1 LQVIY
6 NNSIMDFYTTLNN
19 GAKMPRLGL
28 GTWKAPAEKTKE
40 AILTAVKA
48 GYRLIDCAND
58 YDNEHVIG
66 EALQELFA
74 AGVVKREDL
83 FIQAKLWNSNHRPEH
98 VKPDLLKTLED
109 LQLDYIDSFVI
120 HWPQAVPSTGK
131 ICTLRPNGCFPAHHS
146 KESMFPLDDE
156 GYYCADMESHYVET
170 WAAMEDLVDQGLT
183 KSIGLSNFN
192 KRQVEEVLLTAKK
205 YKPAVLQNESHPYL
219 HEKDLRDYCAIHNI
233 AFQAYSALGSADR
246 PWRLT
251 GSITSGAPKTGHEV
265 LSHPDIVKIAE
276 KHGKTT
282 ANVVLRWHLQM
293 LGTMCCKSVTP
304 SRIIENFKVWDFTLD
319 PADMATIDK
328 MNVGWRHLLWA
339 ETSMHPDYPF
349 KDCLPWDYTL
359 QKPGVGATA
368 GAK

>member
-1 LQVIY
+1 
-6 NNSIMDFYTTLNN
+6 M
-19 GAKMPRLGL
+19 
-28 GTWKAPAEKTKE
+28 
-40 AILTAVKA
+40 
-48 GYRLIDCAND
+48 IDCAND

-66 EALQELFA
+66 EALQELFK
-74 AGVVKREDL
+74 AGVVKREEL
-83 FIQAKLWNSNHRPEH
+83 LIQAKLWNSNHRPEH
-98 VKPDLLKTLED
+98 VRPDLMKTLED
-109 LQLDYIDSFVI
+109 LQLDYVDSYVI
-120 HWPQAVPSTGK
+120 HWPQAVPSAGRLS
-131 ICTLRPNGCFPAHHS
+131 LRPDGCFPAHHS
-146 KESMFPLDDE
+146 KNSMIPLDDE

-276 KHGKTT
+276 KHGKST
-282 ANVVLRWHLQM
+282 ANVVLKWHLQM
-293 LGTMCCKSVTP
+293 NGTLCCKSVTP
-304 SRIIENFKVWDFTLD
+304 SRIIETF
-319 PADMATIDK
+319 
-328 MNVGWRHLLWA
+328 
-339 ETSMHPDYPF
+339 MHPDYPF